1 MNLFRNGGNFEA
13 SDRKLRENVLS
24 RGNWDYVAMC
34 KGIRTQHKVI
44 DSARSETVEY
54 KFNIVE

>member
-34 KGIRTQHKVI
+34 KGIRT
-44 DSARSETVEY
+44 
-54 KFNIVE
+54 